1 MEPVPVRLL
10 AGRPVSVSVF
20 RLSECCEPGPVQ
32 SPSLHTVTGAGVPQ
46 QGTTIMIHPQLLFF
60 DTFSHDT
67 SIIGGGQELN
77 LDLVQ
82 FPSPVYI
89 SEVRVIPLGAK
100 VKANFPG
107 GRMGATNPSRFD
119 LELFVNNLRAPG
131 ASTFESVG
139 LLQYNQAGCIS
150 LSSQH
155 EVATDGLVLRGLYS
169 TITLAV
175 YGTVSD
181 CSPEELARQGAAA
194 VARQTVKEEAAELPQ
209 SAGDSG
215 RSLGEAYAAQW
226 TEQHSQQAL
235 KAEPPEEDTWAAVKT
250 NGNRDREGETTN
262 NTNSP
267 TLRTER
273 DNGSRYSEI
282 IRTSPQRNRDRYSR
296 ERERDRSYDRISR
309 DRDRSGDR
317 SRDRDRSRDQMSRD
331 IERTKDRERSFERS
345 PEPRSDRFRDRRT
358 SSKLRE
364 RSLSPRD
371 RRSLSRGRSRTPR
384 ERSRSGS
391 RDGERYRGGERRR
404 IVRSPVSRDRSPY
417 DYDKTSLN
425 SSGSRR
431 LASPRSSPRRRP
443 SMSPSPRFRRERS
456 TSVSG
461 SRRSRSPRRRSP
473 SAVSKNHRTPD
484 RNGFKSPTP
493 TKENIISPVN
503 EDILDAV
510 SDISE
515 GDIPDDIE
523 PDEPDTNDDRDLVED
538 DSVTNRS
545 SIAKEDVEEISDEEA
560 EWSDDF
566 DAGCYS
572 DMETVEL
579 GEDWEDPVVYFD
591 PVDVDL
597 VPLTILSDPTETLY
611 DRVTSNKIFS
621 LRTEKT
627 LELIVTNLDNPIFDE
642 KFIENIEHLTKTVQ
656 LELPGVASQILTD
669 RLVEIGLSSID
680 FDSAMSQ
687 QKPPSKLRHI
697 KSGLKL
703 VVELLECRGQL
714 CNKLLSSEV
723 QVKLLSLYS
732 RDHMAMS
739 LKLLILKA
747 LDVSLNT
754 LEGIHHFTQQNLYN
768 KLLEV
773 SISSQSSRTQFSLSS
788 ILTKLHLSEQLEHLS
803 SVISCEETEVSSP
816 AVSDILD
823 NLRELYA
830 DLTLRMSHP
839 ARFLPSQL
847 HFDLSEKEFGCPKSS
862 YFSLVSAY
870 GLLELL
876 TCLLTNP
883 VTSEQEDLM
892 VRVQELLTIW
902 MKDEEGL
909 LFLANNPE
917 NTNVIVR
924 TLIGY
929 RQDVTTDEKQ
939 TEEERKD
946 INEDQEGK
954 ALVQ

>member
-1 MEPVPVRLL
+1 
-10 AGRPVSVSVF
+10 
-20 RLSECCEPGPVQ
+20 
-32 SPSLHTVTGAGVPQ
+32 
-46 QGTTIMIHPQLLFF
+46 
-60 DTFSHDT
+60 
-67 SIIGGGQELN
+67 
-77 LDLVQ
+77 
-82 FPSPVYI
+82 
-89 SEVRVIPLGAK
+89 
-100 VKANFPG
+100 
-107 GRMGATNPSRFD
+107 MGATNPSKFD

-131 ASTFESVG
+131 ASTFENIG

-155 EVATDGLVLRGLYS
+155 EIATDGLVLRGLYS

-194 VARQTVKEEAAELPQ
+194 ARQTVKEETVETVELPQ
-209 SAGDSG
+209 SAADNG

-235 KAEPPEEDTWAAVKT
+235 KAEPPEEDAWTAVKT
-250 NGNRDREGETTN
+250 NGSNATATN
-262 NTNSP
+262 TRN
-267 TLRTER
+267 ER
-273 DNGSRYSEI
+273 DNGGRFSE
-282 IRTSPQRNRDRYSR
+282 RTEEQRRDRYS
-296 ERERDRSYDRISR
+296 RERDRSYDRVSR
-309 DRDRSGDR
+309 DRER
-317 SRDRDRSRDQMSRD
+317 SRDKIPRD

-345 PEPRSDRFRDRRT
+345 PELRSDRYRERRT
-358 SSKLRE
+358 GSKLRE

-391 RDGERYRGGERRR
+391 REGERYRGGERRR
-404 IVRSPVSRDRSPY
+404 TVRSPISRDRSPY

-431 LASPRSSPRRRP
+431 LLSPRSSPRRRS

-456 TSVSG
+456 RSVSG
-461 SRRSRSPRRRSP
+461 SRRSRSPRRSPRRRSP
-473 SAVSKNHRTPD
+473 SAGSKTHRTPE

-493 TKENIISPVN
+493 AKENIISPVN

-538 DSVTNRS
+538 DSITNRS

-572 DMETVEL
+572 DLETVEL

-591 PVDVDL
+591 PLCVDIE
-597 VPLTILSDPTETLY
+597 PLSILSDPTETLY
-611 DRVTSNKIFS
+611 DRVKSNKILS
-621 LRTEKT
+621 VRTEKT
-627 LELIVTNLDNPIFDE
+627 LELILANLDNPIFDE

-656 LELPGVASQILTD
+656 LELPKVSSQDLIAK
-669 RLVEIGLSSID
+669 LVKVGLSSID
-680 FDSAMSQ
+680 FDAAMSQ
-687 QKPPSKLRHI
+687 LKPPSKLRQI

-703 VVELLECRGQL
+703 LLEMLGCHGDL
-714 CNKLLSSEV
+714 VCTLLQSEV
-723 QVKLLSLYS
+723 QEKLVSLYS

-739 LKLLILKA
+739 VRLLILRA

-754 LEGIHHFTQQNLYN
+754 LEGIQQFSQQNLYN
-768 KLLEV
+768 KLLDV
-773 SISSQSSRTQFSLSS
+773 SNTSQSSRTQFSLSS
-788 ILTKLHLSEQLEHLS
+788 ILTKLHLSEQLEQLS
-803 SVISCEETEVSSP
+803 SVISCQEMEESSQ
-816 AVSDILD
+816 VLSDLLD
-823 NLRELYA
+823 SLKELYA
-830 DLTLRMSHP
+830 DLTLRMSQP

-847 HFDLSEKEFGCPKSS
+847 HFDLSQKEFGAPKSG
-862 YFSLVSAY
+862 YFSLISAY
-870 GLLELL
+870 GLLEQI
-876 TCLLTNP
+876 TYLLTNP
-883 VTSEQEDLM
+883 ATSDQEELM
-892 VRVQELLTIW
+892 VSVQELLAIW

-909 LFLANNPE
+909 LFLTNNPE
-917 NTNVIVR
+917 HTNIIVR
-924 TLIGY
+924 TLMGY
-929 RQDVTTDEKQ
+929 KQ
-939 TEEERKD
+939 AGSPEEEEEEKKD
-946 INEDQEGK
+946 IEEDQEGNNRMK
-954 ALVQ
+954 NNFSDHF